1 MIIMSFDNNEFNNG
15 NNDNNE
21 DHNAD
26 KNDFEMNDD
35 DEKGLWQ

>member
-1 MIIMSFDNNEFNNG
+1 MITMSFDNNEFNNG

-35 DEKGLWQ
+35 DEK